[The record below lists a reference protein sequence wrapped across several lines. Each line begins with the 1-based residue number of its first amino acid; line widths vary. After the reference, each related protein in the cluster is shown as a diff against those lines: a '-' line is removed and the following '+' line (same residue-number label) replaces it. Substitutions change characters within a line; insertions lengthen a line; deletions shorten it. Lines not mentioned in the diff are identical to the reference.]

1 MCSEKLDVG
10 APTATTYDPNARDEL
25 AALVSSARQGDHLA
39 WAAIVNRYS
48 ILLVSVIRSFRFE
61 PEEARDIAQVVWLRL
76 VEQLVNLRDPGAL
89 AGWLSTTTRNEC
101 IRRSRRQRES
111 TPYHDLRNESANTK
125 GPEEVALDHVEQA
138 RVHRCFGRLDDRCQQ
153 LLALSVSDIDG
164 GYTSIAAMLNIP
176 VGSIGP
182 TRARC
187 LDKLRRLLETSATNH
202 HD

>member
-125 GPEEVALDHVEQA
+125 GPEEVALDTSSKPG
-138 RVHRCFGRLDDRCQQ
+138 FIG
-153 LLALSVSDIDG
+153 VSDAW
-164 GYTSIAAMLNIP
+164 TTAANSSSP
-176 VGSIGP
+176 
-182 TRARC
+182 
-187 LDKLRRLLETSATNH
+187 SASVISTAATH
-202 HD
+202 RSPPCSTYR